1 MKKKR
6 ILLFVAAIVIAGVL
20 TYFLSE
26 SYYGHGSLDIVAS
39 GHVEVTEVDLSFRM
53 PGHVARMRV
62 DEGDYVTK
70 GQLLAELD
78 QVPLLVRRDQAAAQ
92 LDEFQARLASLQL
105 AIEMK
110 ESLLAAQL
118 KQAEA
123 GLSAADARYKSLKRG
138 SRAEEIAE
146 AKAMRDK
153 AKTEFENRRIDF
165 ERMKALYEQKI
176 VSASQYDAARA
187 SQEAALAAFN
197 AAKERYKLVKAG
209 PRQESVQ
216 EGEAD
221 LAGYDAAV
229 AAAEA
234 NSQEVDK
241 MRLDHQALQAQR
253 DQAKAAL
260 NLAEDDLA
268 KSRLYAPFEGTV
280 IVKDVEEMEFVQAGA
295 PVLTVAQLNWVW
307 VRTYIPETQ
316 LGRVYFGQEA
326 SVTSDT
332 FPLRI
337 LPGVVSFISPEAEF
351 TPKNVQTK
359 EERVKLVYQIKVKV
373 ENPHQQL
380 KAGMPVE
387 VTLR

>member
-6 ILLFVAAIVIAGVL
+6 IALFAAAIVIAGVL

-53 PGHVARMRV
+53 PGHVARMAV
-62 DEGDYVTK
+62 DEGDYVTQ

-78 QVPLLVRRDQAAAQ
+78 QVPLSVRRDQAAAQ

-110 ESLLAAQL
+110 ENLLAAHL

-123 GLSAADARYKSLKRG
+123 GLSAADARYQSLKRG

-153 AKTEFENRRIDF
+153 AKTEFENRRIDY

-216 EGEAD
+216 EGAAN

-229 AAAEA
+229 LAAEA
-234 NSQEVDK
+234 NRQEVDK

-260 NLAEDDLA
+260 SLAEDELA

-326 SVTSDT
+326 DVKSDT
-332 FPLRI
+332 FPLTT

-387 VTLR
+387 VILR